1 MMKLG
6 RQQFGAV
13 SHANLGFRSQ
23 IANGVLP
30 VATDSIRLQYCG
42 ITKRN
47 LANEKASECGSTI
60 DQG

>member
-13 SHANLGFRSQ
+13 SHANLRFMSQ

-42 ITKRN
+42 SMKRN